1 MKKLIMVLCIV
12 AMMVTAVVGMTAC
25 GGTKELTGFD
35 IEVAKAVGEK
45 LGVEVEFQL
54 INWNSKETE
63 LASKNVD
70 LLWNGLSITPDRLE
84 AMQISTPYLKN
95 KQVAVIRKADKD
107 KYTDEFSL
115 VGKKIVF
122 EGGSAGEDVAK
133 EKYASNSSCTAMNS
147 QMDALMDVNAG
158 SSDVVIL
165 DSVLAN
171 FYTSSDADFAN
182 LMIIPNL
189 VFAEEEYGIAARK
202 GDVGTIDKIN
212 TALAELQKDGSLAK
226 IADQFGLTSEL
237 CDVTYT
243 SNWDNLTA
251 EEKAGWEYIQGK
263 GKIVIGYTLYAPI
276 AMEKE

>member
-25 GGTKELTGFD
+25 GDKTELTGFD
-35 IEVAKAVGEK
+35 IELARAVSEK

-54 INWNSKETE
+54 INWDAKEIE
-63 LASKNVD
+63 LTSKNID
-70 LLWNGLSITPDRLE
+70 LIWNGLTINSDRLE
-84 AMQISTPYLKN
+84 TMQISTPYMKN

-107 KYTDEFSL
+107 KYTDESSL
-115 VGKKIVF
+115 VGKTIVY
-122 EGGSAGEDVAK
+122 EKGSAGQDIAEAK
-133 EKYASNSSCTAMNS
+133 YKDNSKCFALGS
-147 QMDALMDVNAG
+147 QMKALMDVKAK

-171 FYTSSDADFAN
+171 YYTASDTDFSD

-202 GDVGTIDKIN
+202 GDIGTIDKIN
-212 TALAELQKDGSLAK
+212 TALAELQADGSLAK
-226 IADQFGLTSEL
+226 IAEQFGLAGEL

-243 SNWDNLTA
+243 SNWDNLKE
-251 EEKAGWEYIQGK
+251 EEKAGWEYIQGR
-263 GKIVIGYTLYAPI
+263 GKIVIGYTKYAPI
-276 AMEKE
+276 AFDKE